1 MQLRRRVSALI
12 FIIPFFL
19 TACQGASPSGAGG
32 HDRSDRPLLSEGDEL
47 TDSHQPAA
55 MTSEQ
60 SKINQYA
67 YQIQKTIREQMTGP
81 DKYTGRTC
89 SVRLLLSP
97 DGLVLMA
104 TPGGGDAE
112 LCKAVMSAITRVK
125 LPPPPDVETYQW
137 FRNAVLDFRP

>member
-1 MQLRRRVSALI
+1 MA
-12 FIIPFFL
+12 
-19 TACQGASPSGAGG
+19 
-32 HDRSDRPLLSEGDEL
+32 
-47 TDSHQPAA
+47 
-55 MTSEQ
+55 SEQ

-67 YQIQKTIREQMTGP
+67 YQIQKAIREQMTGP

-104 TPGGGDAE
+104 TPGRGDAE

-125 LPPPPDVETYQW
+125 LPPPPDVETYQR
-137 FRNAVLDFRP
+137 FRNPVLDFRP

>member
-1 MQLRRRVSALI
+1 MQLRRPVPARI

-19 TACQGASPSGAGG
+19 TACQGASSSGAGG
-32 HDRSDRPLLSEGDEL
+32 HDRPDRPLLSEADEQ
-47 TDSHQPAA
+47 TGCHQPAA
-55 MTSEQ
+55 MASEQ

-67 YQIQKTIREQMTGP
+67 CQIQKAIREQMTGP

-104 TPGGGDAE
+104 TATGGDAE

-125 LPPPPDVETYQW
+125 LPPPPDVETYQQ
-137 FRNAVLDFRP
+137 FRNPVLHFSP